1 MEATTLGALANL
13 TTERFGDREF
23 LCFQGARW
31 SFTET
36 QVEIDKV
43 AHGLIA
49 LGIQPGEKVSLWMT
63 NRPEWVHIMFAL
75 AKIGAIMVPINTRL
89 RTADVEYIF
98 RQSDTST
105 IITIEQSGP
114 IRYLDMVL
122 DLCPELKEQDRRELS
137 CEAFPELKRVLSIGD
152 QHAMGVYSWQEMLD
166 ASDEVSAATL
176 REREAQVQPED
187 TVFIMYTSGTT
198 GFPKGVM
205 HCHNIIR
212 NVTMT
217 SGEMEITEEDC
228 TVMYLPL
235 FHAFGYYEGPLT
247 CYVTGSRMV
256 LTESFDPGEVLELI
270 EAERGTVIHGFDT
283 HWQDLMDHPQFPS
296 RDLTSLRTGILA
308 AGLPSTVPV
317 AERANRELCKTVTAY
332 GMTEVM
338 PGALLG
344 CVGDTFEHSTTTSG
358 APTDGYEVEVKDLQS
373 GETLP
378 PGKTG
383 EICIR
388 GYAVMK
394 GYYKKSEETAKT
406 IDSEGWL
413 HSGDL
418 GLRSEDGNIRFLGRY
433 KEMLKIGGE
442 NVDPVEVEA
451 FFLRHEA
458 VNKVQVVGVPDRRM
472 SEIPVAFVVLESG
485 RNAQAEEL
493 AAFAKGKMA
502 SFKIPRHFI
511 FVEEYPMTSSG
522 KVKKF
527 ELRKTAAGLLGIETA
542 SRDASA
548 VSTTSPGGTHT

>member
-1 MEATTLGALANL
+1 MEAKTLGELANL
-13 TTERFGDREF
+13 TTERYGDRECLYF
-23 LCFQGARW
+23 EGTRW
-31 SFTET
+31 SFKET
-36 QVEIDKV
+36 QTEIDRV
-43 AHGLIA
+43 ARGLIA
-49 LGIQPGEKVSLWMT
+49 LGIRPGEKVSLWMT

-105 IITIEQSGP
+105 IITMEQSGP

-122 DLCPELKEQDRRELS
+122 ELCPELNEQDRTEFS
-137 CEAFPELKRVLSIGD
+137 CEAFPELKRVLSMGD
-152 QHAMGVYSWQEMLD
+152 QRPPGVYSWQEMLD
-166 ASDEVSAATL
+166 ASGTVSAGAL
-176 REREAQVQPED
+176 REREAQVKPED

-198 GFPKGVM
+198 GFPKGVI
-205 HCHNIIR
+205 HCHNVIR
-212 NVTMT
+212 NVTVT
-217 SGEMEITEEDC
+217 SKEMAITDQDC

-235 FHAFGYYEGPLT
+235 FHAFGYYEGPLVG
-247 CYVTGSRMV
+247 YITGSRMV
-256 LTESFDPGEVLELI
+256 LTELFDPGEVLELI
-270 EAERGTVIHGFDT
+270 EAEGATIIHGFDT
-283 HWQDLMDHPQFPS
+283 HWQDLMDHPDFQS
-296 RDLTSLRTGILA
+296 RDLSSLRTGILA

-317 AERANRELCKTVTAY
+317 AERANREICKTVSAY

-338 PGALLG
+338 PGALMG
-344 CVGDTFEHSTTTSG
+344 CADDTFEHSTTTSG
-358 APTDGYEVEVKDLQS
+358 AATDGYEVEVKDPQS

-378 PGKTG
+378 PGKNG

-394 GYYKKSEETAKT
+394 GYYKKPEETAKT

-418 GLRSEDGNIRFLGRY
+418 GVRHEDGNIRFLGRY

-451 FFLRHEA
+451 FFLKHEA

-472 SEIPVAFVVLESG
+472 SEVPVAFVVLESG
-485 RNAQAEEL
+485 SRAQAEDL

-511 FVEEYPMTSSG
+511 FVDEYPMTSSG

-527 ELRKTAAGLLGIETA
+527 ELRKTAANTLGIETA
-542 SRDASA
+542 NA
-548 VSTTSPGGTHT
+548 